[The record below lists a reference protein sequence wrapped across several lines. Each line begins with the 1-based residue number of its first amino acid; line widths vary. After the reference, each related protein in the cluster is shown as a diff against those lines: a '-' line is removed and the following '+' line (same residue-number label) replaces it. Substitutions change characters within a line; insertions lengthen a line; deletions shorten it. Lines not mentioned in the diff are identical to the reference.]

1 MILAV
6 NATRMELQNLK
17 KRLKT
22 AVRGHKLLKDK
33 MDELMRNF
41 LQLIHETRSIR
52 ENVEEELADAYKSF
66 IVARAV
72 MPPEVLEEAIMSPGR
87 LIHLT
92 YKTVPIM
99 NLREPEFSLE
109 SEGDVHCY
117 GFNFTTSDLDFAI
130 ETFAKVLEDL
140 IKLAEMENK
149 VKDLAYEIETTR
161 RRVNAL
167 EYVLIPNLEETIK
180 YISMKLSE
188 MERSNLSRLMRL
200 KEIVRGH

>member
-17 KRLKT
+17 KRVKT
-22 AVRGHKLLKDK
+22 AKRGHKLLKDK

-52 ENVEEELADAYKSF
+52 ENVEKELAGAYKSF

-72 MPPEVLEEAIMSPGR
+72 MSSDTLEEAIMSPSR
-87 LIHLT
+87 LIKLK

-99 NLREPEFSLE
+99 NLREPEFELE
-109 SEGDVHCY
+109 AEGDVHCY
-117 GFNFTTSDLDFAI
+117 GFNFTSADLDFAI
-130 ETFAKVLEDL
+130 ETFGKVLEDL
-140 IKLAEMENK
+140 IKLAELENK

>member
-17 KRLKT
+17 KRVKT
-22 AVRGHKLLKDK
+22 AKRGHKLLKDK

-52 ENVEEELADAYKSF
+52 ENVEEELASAYKSF

-72 MPPEVLEEAIMSPGR
+72 MSPDTLEEAIMSPSR
-87 LIHLT
+87 LIKLK

-99 NLREPEFSLE
+99 NLREPEFELE
-109 SEGDVHCY
+109 AEGDAHCY
-117 GFNFTTSDLDFAI
+117 GFNFTSADLDFAI
-130 ETFAKVLEDL
+130 ETFGKVLEDL
-140 IKLAEMENK
+140 IKLAELENK